1 MFTFQKFRAALLR
14 SKHAVEVSEKLALW
28 IGLFG
33 LPHILQ
39 CDNGTEFKDTV
50 LLLLKKYGINV
61 LNGRPRHPQTQG
73 LVENHNST
81 LKRKLQAWIQDSSGF
96 RHWAQALPEIALS
109 MNHQIHSTTGESPY
123 RVVFKQQMRMRR
135 LSFTD
140 RVAAVLEDENDS
152 GGEECELED
161 IGEQFNGTNSIPIF
175 IECIF
180 NDDLNLTD
188 DNAIDIALQ
197 SSKPEFDSECYI
209 TGTSTGYESARSQ
222 DSNHGAEDF
231 ELDDEIRTM
240 FTNVRQMWR

>member
-1 MFTFQKFRAALLR
+1 M
-14 SKHAVEVSEKLALW
+14 
-28 IGLFG
+28 
-33 LPHILQ
+33 
-39 CDNGTEFKDTV
+39 
-50 LLLLKKYGINV
+50 

-73 LVENHNST
+73 LVGKHNST
-81 LKRKLQAWIQDSSGF
+81 LKRKLQAWIQDSGGC

-123 RVVFKQQMRMRR
+123 RMVFKQQMRMQR

-197 SSKPEFDSECYI
+197 SSEPEFDSECYT

-222 DSNHGAEDF
+222 DSNHGAGDF